1 MNIRPNVVNFHFV
14 DFCNYRCCY
23 CFVSKINRMSSFLD
37 IKLIVDRLADYF
49 KQLLAPGR
57 INLVGGEIFM
67 CSYLQEIIDYINS
80 KGIDVSIVTNGL
92 LLSEEFLYN
101 NVNKIKCIGISV
113 DSLKYD
119 TNIKIGRCCGK
130 KTLTEEELI
139 NKCKLIKELG
149 YKLKINHCISKYN
162 INEDISELLEIIN
175 VDRFKIF
182 QMSIVEG
189 INDCC
194 KDKQVSIEEF
204 RAACNNYLK
213 YNPII
218 EEESEMKSSYLM
230 IDSSGDFYID
240 RSDAPIGNVITN
252 SFIELM
258 SKAKLDDASFAKR
271 YIQLHD

>member
-1 MNIRPNVVNFHFV
+1 MVIHIQHQF
-14 DFCNYRCCY
+14 
-23 CFVSKINRMSSFLD
+23 
-37 IKLIVDRLADYF
+37 
-49 KQLLAPGR
+49 
-57 INLVGGEIFM
+57 
-67 CSYLQEIIDYINS
+67 QE
-80 KGIDVSIVTNGL
+80 
-92 LLSEEFLYN
+92 
-101 NVNKIKCIGISV
+101 
-113 DSLKYD
+113 
-119 TNIKIGRCCGK
+119 
-130 KTLTEEELI
+130 
-139 NKCKLIKELG
+139 
-149 YKLKINHCISKYN
+149 KLKINHCISKYN

-204 RAACNNYLK
+204 RDACNKYLK

-240 RSDAPIGNVITN
+240 RSDAPIGNVITS

-258 SKAKLDDASFAKR
+258 GKAKLDDASFAKR